1 VSAALRTLADVEAAG
16 AALWREQRAAG
27 APPLSQAQADA
38 AAAIL
43 APYLHLLAPHGAQAA

>member
-1 VSAALRTLADVEAAG
+1 MSAALRTLADVEAAG